1 MISMTAI
8 MRSGYH
14 VLRMFPLLLL
24 PLQLIGHKRRAANA
38 FEDQLLQSGL
48 SPYIARELAGAYKKA
63 NEDLMRTFRSPST
76 WT

>member
-1 MISMTAI
+1 MVSMTDI
-8 MRSGYH
+8 MRSGYY

-24 PLQLIGHKRRAANA
+24 PLQLKGHVRRAANA

-48 SPYIARELAGAYKKA
+48 SPDIARELARAYEKA
-63 NEDLMRTFRSPST
+63 NEDLMKTFSSPST

>member
-14 VLRMFPLLLL
+14 ILRMFPLLLL
-24 PLQLIGHKRRAANA
+24 PLQLKGHKRRAANA
-38 FEDQLLQSGL
+38 FEHQLLQSGL
-48 SPYIARELAGAYKKA
+48 SPYIARELARAYEKA
-63 NEDLMRTFRSPST
+63 NEDLMKTFRSLST